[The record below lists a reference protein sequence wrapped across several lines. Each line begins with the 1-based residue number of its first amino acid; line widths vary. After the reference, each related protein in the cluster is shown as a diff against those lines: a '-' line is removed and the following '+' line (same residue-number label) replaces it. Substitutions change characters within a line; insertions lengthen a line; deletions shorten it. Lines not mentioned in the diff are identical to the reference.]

1 MELVRG
7 GRPLKRWR
15 YVGVYGPELMLCAA
29 EARIGPLGQRFWA
42 VAEPGGRL
50 LAGRARLGSGGVD
63 LSAGGVRVRAR
74 SGVGGVGRSVARAAV
89 EIDFAVEDAGAPA
102 PVESVS
108 PSGPRGYVWTR
119 KLAGARASGT
129 VAIDGLRRS
138 FEAEAVV
145 DDTAGYHSRHTA
157 WSWSAGVGRG
167 PGGERIGWNL
177 VEGVNDDLEASER
190 TVWVDGEPA
199 EVGPVSFDASPGAI
213 RFTDGGELR
222 FRPWA
227 ELSHRTRLWF
237 VRSDYRQPFGV
248 FEGELPNGLVLS
260 RGFGV
265 TERHEAWW

>member
-1 MELVRG
+1 MKLVRG

-15 YVGVYGPELMLCAA
+15 YVGVYGPALMLCAA

-42 VAEPGGRL
+42 VAEPDGRL

-63 LSAGGVRVRAR
+63 LSGGGVRVRAR
-74 SGVGGVGRSVARAAV
+74 SGGGGVGGSVARAAV
-89 EIDFAVEDAGAPA
+89 EIDLGIEDAGAA
-102 PVESVS
+102 AAVESVS
-108 PSGPRGYVWTR
+108 PSGPHGYVWTR
-119 KLAGARASGT
+119 KVAGVRASGSVT
-129 VAIDGLRRS
+129 IDGVNRP

-145 DDTAGYHSRHTA
+145 DDTAGYHARHTA

-190 TVWVDGEPA
+190 TVWLNGEPA
-199 EVGPVSFDASPGAI
+199 EVGPVSFNAALEVI
-213 RFTDGGELR
+213 RFADGGELR

-227 ELSHRTRLWF
+227 ELNHRTRLGP

-248 FEGELPNGLVLS
+248 FEGELPDGLVLA

-265 TERHEAWW
+265 TERHDARW